1 MLSEWISLVLAG
13 SFLGLFC
20 GIATF
25 LLIYLFSIIFFRKA
39 DGDFLAII
47 SMVIVI
53 MMLLGYYD
61 FSFQTFFEALE
72 PKDILIDG
80 VVLKSNAF
88 VVSHIF
94 FVLLSYI
101 GIYLSRFIFYK
112 KLFGF

>member
-13 SFLGLFC
+13 TFLGLFS

-25 LLIYLFSIIFFRKA
+25 LLIYLSSIIFFRKA
-39 DGDFLAII
+39 DGDFIAIL

-53 MMLLGYYD
+53 MMLLGYYE
-61 FSFQTFFEALE
+61 FSFQRFLE
-72 PKDILIDG
+72 TSQPRGTLVHG
-80 VVLKSNAF
+80 VVLKSNSF

-94 FVLLSYI
+94 FVLFSYI